1 MELPMQTP
9 QVDLCPKLFSQ
20 RTNQSQQEIISNLWT
35 SLPYM
40 KFLTIGPY

>member
-9 QVDLCPKLFSQ
+9 QVDLCSKLFSQ
-20 RTNQSQQEIISNLWT
+20 ITKQSQQEIISKLWT

-40 KFLTIGPY
+40 KFLIIGPY